1 MTCPHFTRLCGLGL
15 TLASAL
21 LLATG
26 CSKGGK
32 NASATVTPE
41 QVPRTVEQ
49 AFQDAP
55 TDVKQQ
61 AAQAVSS
68 LQSQNDVAAF
78 VQFDSLSK
86 RSELTAEQRQAAFA
100 SWMAANERLQQAA
113 ANGNKTARDL
123 LDTYRA
129 SK

>member
-1 MTCPHFTRLCGLGL
+1 MCRLGL

-21 LLATG
+21 LLLAAG
-26 CSKGGK
+26 CGK
-32 NASATVTPE
+32 KSNTAKTTMAPE
-41 QVPRTVEQ
+41 QVAATVEK

-55 TDVKQQ
+55 AGVKQQ
-61 AAQAVSS
+61 AAEAVAS
-68 LQSQNDVAAF
+68 LQSQNDAAAF

-86 RSELTAEQRQAAFA
+86 RSELTAEQRQAAFD
-100 SWMAANERLQQAA
+100 SWMAANLRLQQAA

-123 LDTYRA
+123 LETYRA